1 MDGESMGSG
10 DWTDLDQS
18 DAPVDPGLDPSIYD
32 DAFLSAERTLKRQVA
47 AGDPPPAG
55 LTPDD
60 LRAMI
65 DAIRAEPP
73 KPDVAA

>member
-1 MDGESMGSG
+1 MGSR
-10 DWTDLDQS
+10 DWTHLDES
-18 DAPVDPGLDPSIYD
+18 DPPVDPGFDHSEYD
-32 DAFLSAERTLKRQVA
+32 EAFLSAEHRLRQQLA
-47 AGDPPPAG
+47 AGDPPPAA

-65 DAIRAEPP
+65 DVIPADSR

>member
-1 MDGESMGSG
+1 MGSG
-10 DWTDLDQS
+10 DWTHLDES
-18 DAPVDPGLDPSIYD
+18 DTPVDPGFDFSVYD
-32 DAFLSAERTLKRQVA
+32 DAFLSAERTVQQQLS
-47 AGDPPPAG
+47 AGNPPPAG

-65 DAIRAEPP
+65 DAMRVDSR

>member
-1 MDGESMGSG
+1 MGSRAR
-10 DWTDLDQS
+10 DWTHLDES
-18 DAPVDPGLDPSIYD
+18 DSPVDPGFDFSVYD
-32 DAFLSAERTLKRQVA
+32 DAFLSAERTLKQQLA
-47 AGDPPPAG
+47 AGDPPPAV

-65 DAIRAEPP
+65 DAIRAEAP